1 MKIVIAGLTQ
11 VGICLAETLSKENH
25 DVMVID
31 QDENKVNAV
40 TDRYSVS
47 GVSGNCISK
56 SILLKA
62 GVDTADVCVTL
73 TSSDE
78 INLCTCMMAKKCGA
92 RFTVAKLDNPELTE
106 EQKVLE
112 QEFMVDYILTPKEDT
127 ALEIARH
134 IGLPGK
140 VHADAFFSF
149 DTTMF
154 RVTADIENGLA
165 GVAVREIRNLFETDM
180 LVGTI
185 CRGEKLLIPDGTST
199 IEEGDQ
205 VSLIVPHS
213 SMTPVMMKLGMMRK
227 PVKNVL
233 IIGGGD
239 IALSLAELL
248 LENKKKVTI
257 LDVNQKRCA
266 KLAQALP
273 QATVSCAAEIDSQV
287 LLEEGIGEA
296 DVCVSLTGRD
306 DTNLVL
312 SMFAWSCGV
321 NSVITKVNSTVYKNL
336 LNRVNID
343 ITISPVLISVDRI
356 ISFIRNVEVPNEA
369 GNDIACMYQIVGGK
383 AEAIEF
389 VAYDNFRAKDIPLKD
404 KGFKLKK
411 NLLIGMVL
419 KDGKARIPDGNTR
432 IQTGDH
438 VVVIA
443 KADSGLNT
451 INDILS

>member
-11 VGICLAETLSKENH
+11 VGICLAEILSKENH
-25 DVMVID
+25 DIMVID
-31 QDENKVNAV
+31 QHESKVNHI
-40 TDRYSVS
+40 TDRYNVS
-47 GVSGNCISK
+47 GVVGNCVSISV
-56 SILLKA
+56 LMKA
-62 GVDTADVCVTL
+62 GVDTADVFVAL
-73 TSSDE
+73 KDSDE
-78 INLCTCMMAKKCGA
+78 TNLCACMMAKKCGV
-92 RFTVAKLDNPELTE
+92 RFTVAKLDNPNLTD
-106 EQKVLE
+106 EQKALE
-112 QEFMVDYILTPKEDT
+112 QQFSIDYVLTAKEAT

-140 VHADAFFSF
+140 IRADAFFSF

-154 RVTADIENGLA
+154 RVLADEESGLA
-165 GVAVREIRNLFETDM
+165 GKSVWEIRALFETDM

-185 CRGEKLLIPDGTST
+185 CRKGKMLIPDGKTG
-199 IEEGDQ
+199 IETGDEL
-205 VSLIVPHS
+205 SLIVPHS
-213 SMTPVMMKLGMMRK
+213 SMSKVMMKLGLMRK

-239 IALSLAELL
+239 VALSLAERL
-248 LENKKKVTI
+248 LEEKKKVTI
-257 LDVNQKRCA
+257 LEMDRKRCA
-266 KLAQALP
+266 ELAQVIP
-273 QATVSCAAEIDSQV
+273 QATISCAPDIDSRV

-296 DVCVSLTGRD
+296 DVCVSLTGKD

-321 NSVITKVNSTVYKNL
+321 SSVITKVNSPVYKSL

-343 ITISPVLISVDRI
+343 ITISPILIAVDRI
-356 ISFIRNVEVPNEA
+356 ISFIRNVEVPNED
-369 GNDIACMYQIVGGK
+369 GNDIACMYQIAEGR

-389 VAYDNFRAKDIPLKD
+389 IAYDGFKAKGIPLKD
-404 KGFKLKK
+404 KNFKLKK
-411 NLLIGMVL
+411 NLLIGIVL
-419 KDGKARIPDGNTR
+419 KDGKAIIPGGDTM
-432 IQTGDH
+432 IQPGDH